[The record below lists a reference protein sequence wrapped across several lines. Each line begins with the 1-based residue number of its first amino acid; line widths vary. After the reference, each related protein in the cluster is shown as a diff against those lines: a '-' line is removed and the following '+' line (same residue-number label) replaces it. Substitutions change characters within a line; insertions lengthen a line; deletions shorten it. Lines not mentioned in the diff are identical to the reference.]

1 MDDRNGG
8 LLDCGA
14 RTPEPPYYA
23 VVFTS
28 VRTTADP
35 EGYAVMADRMVELA
49 SSQPGFLGVES
60 VRDANG
66 MGITV
71 SYWNSLAAIR
81 NWREHAE
88 HQVAQSQGRN
98 TWYRQYR
105 LRVCRVE
112 REIHFLPDEGRGAG
126 F

>member
-49 SSQPGFLGVES
+49 SAQPGFLGMGS
-60 VRDANG
+60 RDPQELS
-66 MGITV
+66 
-71 SYWNSLAAIR
+71 SYREAAPAIP
-81 NWREHAE
+81 H
-88 HQVAQSQGRN
+88 
-98 TWYRQYR
+98 
-105 LRVCRVE
+105 
-112 REIHFLPDEGRGAG
+112 
-126 F
+126 